1 MRQTGALIR
10 KRREAARPAGARF
23 GSISPG
29 CASLPRISLPC
40 ISLASLNLACLC
52 LALDAQPLQAQV
64 KVQAQVQGKEIQRPV
79 AAAERAQQLQHQRER
94 WEALPEA
101 DRKAVQ
107 DSLVWLGLYNG
118 VTDGAFGQRTADAM
132 AAFEKREL
140 LQPGAVIAGPGLAV
154 LRAAANRQKGAVGF
168 TLIDDAA
175 TGARIGAPARLF
187 DRKESAPGR
196 TRLSSSRTPAAL
208 TLFAG
213 GTEDGDLAA
222 WFARAT
228 GAAPGRKVTYKLLRP
243 DFTVVTGDEGS
254 RRFFTRV
261 AAGPDG
267 LRGFTFVYP
276 VTDAAAMDRVTIA
289 IANSFVPFA
298 GKPGAIPSGTVSS
311 GGQTGPGVQAG
322 PGAQTGPGV
331 HAAQQAGG
339 AAVASPLVG
348 TALLIAP
355 GRALTATAALRGCKD
370 IRLGEAPATVTASDR
385 QSGLSLVSAAGVNPA
400 NAGPVTLAPAGDGQA
415 SGSLVLAA
423 WTADPAGKPQ
433 LAVIPGQ
440 LPEAGQAGGVNAALQ
455 PGGAGALALDRTGAI
470 AGVVSS
476 LAPAPVVAGVT
487 LAAGHA
493 LANVDSVRRLLADA
507 GVTPQAAAPAGGAP
521 EGAGAI
527 VARWRA
533 RLAPVSCLAR

>member
-10 KRREAARPAGARF
+10 KRRKATRPAGARF
-23 GSISPG
+23 GSISLPRTSHPRT
-29 CASLPRISLPC
+29 SLPGVSLPG
-40 ISLASLNLACLC
+40 INLACLSLACLC
-52 LALDAQPLQAQV
+52 LALGVQPLQAQI
-64 KVQAQVQGKEIQRPV
+64 KDTQRPV
-79 AAAERAQQLQHQRER
+79 AAAERAQQLQQQRER

-213 GTEDGDLAA
+213 GAEDGDLPA

-243 DFTVVTGDEGS
+243 DFAVVTGDEGS

-298 GKPGAIPSGTVSS
+298 GKPGAIPAGTASS
-311 GGQTGPGVQAG
+311 GGQTGSGV
-322 PGAQTGPGV
+322 QTGPGA
-331 HAAQQAGG
+331 HAARQAGG
-339 AAVASPLVG
+339 AAASPLVG

-370 IRLGEAPATVTASDR
+370 IRLGEAPATVAASDR

-415 SGSLVLAA
+415 GGSLVLAA

-440 LPEAGQAGGVNAALQ
+440 LAEAGKAGGVNAALQ
-455 PGGAGALALDRTGAI
+455 PGGAGALALDRAGAI

-507 GVTPQAAAPAGGAP
+507 GVTPQTAQPAGGTP